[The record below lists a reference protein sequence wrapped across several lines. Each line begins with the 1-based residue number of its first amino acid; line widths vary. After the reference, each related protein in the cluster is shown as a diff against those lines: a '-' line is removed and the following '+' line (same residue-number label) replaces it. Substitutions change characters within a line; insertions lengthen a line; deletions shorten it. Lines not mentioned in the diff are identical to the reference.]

1 MKVVAFDG
9 SKEPRGPVGVRLSS
23 LIERLRAD
31 AVEAELVR
39 MEKVRVTGCTGC
51 GQCAQ
56 RTCDIGCSSPPDDGL
71 ARCIRK
77 IKAADAVVIGTPVY
91 GTYGSPTTQQLLI
104 RLEHDRRERGD
115 TRLAGKP
122 AVVVVGPPGS
132 GAGAAAADVRRRLE
146 AHGMR
151 VVDAAMPFAGASER
165 RQAAAV
171 DELASTLLAALT
183 PQPA

>member
-9 SKEPRGPVGVRLSS
+9 SKEPRGPVGVRMARLV
-23 LIERLRAD
+23 ERLRLED
-31 AVEAELVR
+31 VDVELVR
-39 MEKVRVTGCTGC
+39 IERVVSTGCTLCERC
-51 GQCAQ
+51 GH
-56 RTCDIGCSSPPDDGL
+56 RTDMRCSRPPEDGL
-71 ARCIRK
+71 RRCVRK

-91 GTYGSPTTQQLLI
+91 GAHGSPTTQELLL

-146 AHGMR
+146 AQGMR
-151 VVDAAMPFAGASER
+151 VSDAAAAAVAASER
-165 RQAAAV
+165 EDAAAV
-171 DELASTLLAALT
+171 EALADAVLAALA

>member
-9 SKEPRGPVGVRLSS
+9 SEEPRGPVGVRLSG
-23 LIERLRAD
+23 LVERLRAD
-31 AVEAELVR
+31 AVEVELVR
-39 MEKVRVTGCTGC
+39 MEKVRVTGCAGC
-51 GQCAQ
+51 GQCAH
-56 RTCDIGCSSPPDDGL
+56 RTCDIGCSSPPEDGL
-71 ARCIRK
+71 RRCIRK
-77 IKAADAVVIGTPVY
+77 IKAADAVVVGTPVY
-91 GTYGSPTTQQLLI
+91 GTHGSPTTQQLLI
-104 RLEHDRRERGD
+104 RLEHDRRQRGD

-146 AHGMR
+146 VQGMR

-165 RQAAAV
+165 RQAADV
-171 DELASTLLAALT
+171 GELASTLLAALT

>member
-1 MKVVAFDG
+1 M
-9 SKEPRGPVGVRLSS
+9 
-23 LIERLRAD
+23 
-31 AVEAELVR
+31 
-39 MEKVRVTGCTGC
+39 
-51 GQCAQ
+51 
-56 RTCDIGCSSPPDDGL
+56 
-71 ARCIRK
+71 RK

-91 GTYGSPTTQQLLI
+91 GTHGSPATQQLLI

-151 VVDAAMPFAGASER
+151 VADAAMPSAGTPESQRTAD
-165 RQAAAV
+165 V
-171 DELASTLLAALT
+171 DELAGTLLAALVA
-183 PQPA
+183 PARLTAPYVPGPGGSSASGPSTRDPRRRSAAAVTTCRA

>member
-23 LIERLRAD
+23 LVERLRGQG
-31 AVEAELVR
+31 VEAEVVR
-39 MEKVRVTGCTGC
+39 VEKVRVTGCTMC
-51 GQCAQ
+51 GQCGH
-56 RTCDIGCSSPPDDGL
+56 RTAKVDCSRPPEDGL
-71 ARCIRK
+71 RRAVRK

-91 GTYGSPTTQQLLI
+91 GTHGSPATQQLLI

-132 GAGAAAADVRRRLE
+132 GAGAAATDVRRRLE

-151 VVDAAMPFAGASER
+151 VADAAMPFVGASER
-165 RQAAAV
+165 RRAADV
-171 DELASTLLAALT
+171 DQLVGTLLGALS

>member
-23 LIERLRAD
+23 LIERLCRD
-31 AVEAELVR
+31 GVEAELVR
-39 MEKVRVTGCTGC
+39 LENVRVTGCTGC
-51 GQCAQ
+51 GQCAH
-56 RTCDIGCSSPPDDGL
+56 RTCAIGCSSPPVDGL
-71 ARCIRK
+71 RRCVRK
-77 IKAADAVVIGTPVY
+77 IKAADAIVVGTPVY
-91 GTYGSPTTQQLLI
+91 GTHGSPATQQLLI

-132 GAGAAAADVRRRLE
+132 GASSAAEDVRRRLE

-151 VVDAAMPFAGASER
+151 VADSAMPSAGASESQR
-165 RQAAAV
+165 AADV
-171 DELASTLLAALT
+171 DELAGTLLAALSL
-183 PQPA
+183 QHA

>member
-23 LIERLRAD
+23 LVERLRARE
-31 AVEAELVR
+31 VEAELVR
-39 MEKVRVTGCTGC
+39 VEQAGVTGCTGC
-51 GQCAQ
+51 GQCGLG
-56 RTCDIGCSSPPDDGL
+56 TCDMGSTSSPDVGL
-71 ARCIRK
+71 PSCVRK
-77 IKAADAVVIGTPVY
+77 IMAADVVVIGTPVY
-91 GTYGSPTTQQLLI
+91 GTHGSPTTQGLLI

-146 AHGMR
+146 AHGMQ
-151 VVDAAMPFAGASER
+151 VIDAAMPFAGASER
-165 RQAAAV
+165 RQAADV
-171 DELASTLLAALT
+171 DALVGTLLAAL
-183 PQPA
+183 PLQLA

>member
-9 SKEPRGPVGVRLSS
+9 SKEPRGPVGVRLSC
-23 LIERLRAD
+23 LVERLRAAD
-31 AVEAELVR
+31 VEAELVR
-39 MEKVRVTGCTGC
+39 IENVRFTGCTGC
-51 GQCAQ
+51 GQCAH
-56 RTCDIGCSSPPDDGL
+56 RTCDIGCSSPPEDGIR
-71 ARCIRK
+71 RCVRK

-91 GTYGSPTTQQLLI
+91 GTHGSPTTQQLLI

-132 GAGAAAADVRRRLE
+132 GAGAAARDVRRRLE
-146 AHGMR
+146 AHGMH
-151 VVDAAMPFAGASER
+151 VADAAMPFAGASEL
-165 RQAAAV
+165 RQVADV
-171 DELASTLLAALT
+171 DELVGTLLAALS

>member
-23 LIERLRAD
+23 LVERLKAQG
-31 AVEAELVR
+31 VEAELVR
-39 MEKVRVTGCTGC
+39 IEKVRVTGCTMC
-51 GQCAQ
+51 GQCGH
-56 RTCDIGCSSPPDDGL
+56 RTALVSCSRPPEDGL
-71 ARCIRK
+71 RRCVRK
-77 IKAADAVVIGTPVY
+77 VKAADAVVIGTPVY
-91 GTYGSPTTQQLLI
+91 GTHGSPTTQELLI

-146 AHGMR
+146 VHGMQ
-151 VVDAAMPFAGASER
+151 VIDAAMPATGASEEQR
-165 RQAAAV
+165 AADV
-171 DELASTLLAALT
+171 DELAGTLLAALT
-183 PQPA
+183 LQPA